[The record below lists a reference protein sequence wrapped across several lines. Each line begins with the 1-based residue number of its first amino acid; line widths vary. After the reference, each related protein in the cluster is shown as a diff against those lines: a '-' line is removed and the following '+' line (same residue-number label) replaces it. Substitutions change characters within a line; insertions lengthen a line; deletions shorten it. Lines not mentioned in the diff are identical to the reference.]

1 MVRHTNARPPR
12 RSLRCWP
19 KPAVASGAWR
29 LKSIAKSCRAAVM
42 YSMNC
47 ARAIASRLSR
57 RLGEAER
64 LRDGGDIACEAE
76 RPQQDAGLLGEARMA
91 EPSNGVP
98 SRRERVKPDAKLMFV
113 LRRFFRGSGNERI
126 SHVLQFSFRMHP

>member
-1 MVRHTNARPPR
+1 MPGTSRAKPSARSRMR
-12 RSLRCWP
+12 R
-19 KPAVASGAWR
+19 
-29 LKSIAKSCRAAVM
+29 
-42 YSMNC
+42 
-47 ARAIASRLSR
+47 
-57 RLGEAER
+57 
-64 LRDGGDIACEAE
+64 
-76 RPQQDAGLLGEARMA
+76 AGLLGEARLA